1 MLAIDLDILCWILS
15 VLSTHL
21 VKLEPQTLAKSLYPK
36 EALSIGAVWSLL
48 VPGREAYE
56 ESQLPNS
63 SSANIK
69 SRPVSDH
76 CTIDTVVLI
85 CES

>member
-1 MLAIDLDILCWILS
+1 M
-15 VLSTHL
+15 
-21 VKLEPQTLAKSLYPK
+21 KLEPQALARSLYPK
-36 EALSIGAVWSLL
+36 EALSVGAVWSLL

-69 SRPVSDH
+69 SRPVSPLVQW
-76 CTIDTVVLI
+76 CSFVKAEVKPMPA
-85 CES
+85 